1 MLNISGNSYAASP
14 PVPPGGVALPGLTNM
29 PEGGQQFRWTP
40 RLVKQNRKWREKR
53 STCERPRTYDKFYQ
67 KTPGNFTDP
76 QTDSAVSVCDSEE
89 EEEEKMEKKRRIT
102 RRQSM
107 HDKTLTERDIKHLER
122 HLSMKRTI
130 RKKIMRDLQQ
140 AGMED
145 DGKDDKLGGL
155 KCYEQLGHS
164 ENILDLLR
172 DSEDSGVASP
182 IR

>member
-1 MLNISGNSYAASP
+1 
-14 PVPPGGVALPGLTNM
+14 M
-29 PEGGQQFRWTP
+29 PEGSQQFRWTP
-40 RLVKQNRKWREKR
+40 RLVKQNRKWRERR

-76 QTDSAVSVCDSEE
+76 QTDSAVSVCSSED
-89 EEEEKMEKKRRIT
+89 EEEEKKDKRRRTT

-107 HDKTLTERDIKHLER
+107 HDKTLTEQDIKHLER

-140 AGMED
+140 AGVED
-145 DGKDDKLGGL
+145 GGKDDRIGRL
-155 KCYEQLGHS
+155 KCDKQTGQS
-164 ENILDLLR
+164 ENILDMLR

-182 IR
+182 TR